1 MRIRLLI
8 ALCFLFILSNSLF
21 AKNSGLQSLTTKLP
35 NDTLIAEKRQS
46 IVKLITSGNEERIK
60 KYFRE
65 VSASELLKIDS
76 GTIAKAFIKLKASDK
91 VSRTLWILEE
101 VKNRSSE
108 IREYVYKELGRIDY
122 KRPVMVL
129 RHLVNNYFTNY
140 VEPIDSL
147 KMRVDALQRRMNK

>member
-1 MRIRLLI
+1 MKVKIII
-8 ALCFLFILSNSLF
+8 ALSTILLLSNSLF
-21 AKNSGLQSLTTKLP
+21 AKNSSLQSLTTKQP
-35 NDTLIAEKRQS
+35 SDTSIVEKRQT
-46 IVKLITSGNEERIK
+46 IVKIITSGNEERIK

-65 VSASELLKIDS
+65 VSSSELLKIDS
-76 GTIAKAFIKLKASDK
+76 GTIAKAFSKLKASDK

-101 VKNRSSE
+101 TKNRSSE